1 MSSAPSRQT
10 ALVVALVPAVVAL
23 TSMAAVV
30 GNGFVYDDPMAVEL
44 ARLPAADLAFRRF
57 GLSYLS
63 IHVDRLVWGAWAPG
77 LHATNLVLHALASSL
92 AALLALRVS
101 AAPGAAL
108 VTGLLFAV
116 HPVHVEAVASI
127 ENRKDIL
134 AMVFVA
140 AAALLYLR
148 PARAWWTL
156 PAAIG
161 AWLLAL
167 LAKDAAA
174 IGLAAMLPLADLLLR
189 PAAERRAA
197 MTRALP
203 VVAVALLATALAAGA
218 LVDRFS
224 PTAVAMA
231 TTGQLHAYG
240 ESLRTTL
247 ASVPSVA
254 RLLVAPATLSADY
267 PLRTPRVL
275 RRPAAARRGGLI
287 LVAWA
292 AGAIVAARRAPV
304 AAWAMA
310 WVLVMYLPVSNV
322 VPLTQFFVAERYL
335 YVPSFGICLLA
346 ALGLDALR
354 CARPAALRVA
364 AIAATCAVV
373 AAGAMR
379 SAIRTRDWYDDLTLW
394 SAAVAALPEG
404 SSKMHGQLALALS
417 NARRG
422 AESIPHFERALAL
435 GPESADLHNNLG
447 LELAAH
453 RPHGRGR
460 ATLSARARAVARQPP
475 HPLQP
480 GHRADGARQAR
491 RGARAVS
498 YRAPRRHVGTPAAR
512 AGGGPRLERSD
523 AGRGSAGMVD
533 WIRRTQ
539 PGLTP

>member
-254 RLLVAPATLSADY
+254 RLLVTPATLSADY
-267 PLRTPRVL
+267 PLRTPTSFGDP
-275 RRPAAARRGGLI
+275 RPLAGVLI

-310 WVLVMYLPVSNV
+310 WVLVMYLPVSNL

-354 CARPAALRVA
+354 RARPAALRVA

-404 SSKMHGQLALALS
+404 TSRMHGQLALALS

-447 LELAAH
+447 LEL
-453 RPHGRGR
+453 RRIGRM
-460 ATLSARARAVARQPP
+460 
-475 HPLQP
+475 
-480 GHRADGARQAR
+480 DE
-491 RGARAVS
+491 
-498 YRAPRRHVGTPAAR
+498 AAR
-512 AGGGPRLERSD
+512 HFQRALELWPGNPLIHFNLGTALMALGRRDEALEQYRIVLRDDTWARLPP
-523 AGRGSAGMVD
+523 ALAAALGSNGQTPGAVRQGMVD